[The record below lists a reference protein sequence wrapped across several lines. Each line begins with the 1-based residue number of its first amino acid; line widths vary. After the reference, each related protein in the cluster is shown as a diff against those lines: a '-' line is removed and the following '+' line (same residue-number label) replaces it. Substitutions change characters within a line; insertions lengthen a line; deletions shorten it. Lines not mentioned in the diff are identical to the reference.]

1 MDRKLMGKKCGMVR
15 LFGEDGTPIACTVV
29 RIEPN
34 VVTQIKTKEKD
45 GYNAIQIGFDEV
57 KAGDSRTIERRVSKP
72 LRGHFKRAGVAPRR
86 HLIELRV
93 DDVEG
98 YSLGQEIGADTL
110 EGLSFVDVTARS
122 KGKGYQG
129 VMKKYGFSGMRATHG
144 AGPTHRHAGSTGMRS
159 TPGRCLPG
167 GPRPSHMGDNR
178 VTVQSL
184 RVVRVDVEKGV
195 VLIEGSIPGAK
206 NGLLVLSNAKK
217 K

>member
-1 MDRKLMGKKCGMVR
+1 MGKKCGMVR
-15 LFGEDGTPIACTVV
+15 LFGDDGTPITCTVV

-57 KAGDSRTIERRVSKP
+57 KTKDSRTIKKRVSKP
-72 LRGHFKRAGVAPRR
+72 LLGHFKRAGVAPRR

-98 YSLGQEIGADTL
+98 YSLGQMFGADTFD
-110 EGLSFVDVTARS
+110 GVAFIDVTSRS

-129 VMKKYGFSGMRATHG
+129 VMKKYGFAGMRASHG

-167 GPRPSHMGDNR
+167 GPRPSHMGDNQ

-184 RVVRVDVEKGV
+184 RIVRTDIEKGL
-195 VLIEGSIPGAK
+195 VLIEGSVPGAK
-206 NGLLVLSNAKK
+206 NGLVILSNAKK

>member
-15 LFGEDGTPIACTVV
+15 LFGDDGTPITCTVV

-57 KAGDSRTIERRVSKP
+57 KTKDSRTIKKRVSKP
-72 LRGHFKRAGVAPRR
+72 LLGHFKRAGVAPRR

-98 YSLGQEIGADTL
+98 YSLGQMFGADTFD
-110 EGLSFVDVTARS
+110 GVAFIDVTSRS

-129 VMKKYGFSGMRATHG
+129 VMKKYGFAGMRASHG

-167 GPRPSHMGDNR
+167 GPRPSHMGDNQ

-184 RVVRVDVEKGV
+184 RIVRTDIEKGL
-195 VLIEGSIPGAK
+195 VLIEGSVPGAK
-206 NGLLVLSNAKK
+206 NGLVILSNAKK